1 MSGKNREKSG
11 LEILTNY
18 INDDSS
24 LNKILEEKEKEKE
37 KGTEDKA
44 YKEGLDNLLTNI
56 FTIRKIIDI
65 IIKKIYLKKNN
76 GSGESSILNIIQ
88 EFGNII
94 TDISNNTLTTELK
107 KSNVNNT
114 LPLRQRSQTANPIIK
129 RSNLGGKPKPKS
141 KPKSKPKTK

>member
-1 MSGKNREKSG
+1 MSGENRKNREKSG

-18 INDDSS
+18 INDASS
-24 LNKILEEKEKEKE
+24 LNKILEEKE

-94 TDISNNTLTTELK
+94 TDISNNTLTTELQ
-107 KSNVNNT
+107 KSTNNKLT
-114 LPLRQRSQTANPIIK
+114 SRQRPRTAMS
-129 RSNLGGKPKPKS
+129 RLGGKPKS
-141 KPKSKPKTK
+141 KPNIKPKPKTK